1 MARPLPRH
9 REPRPRGVALALGAL
24 VVLLVG
30 LLIGR
35 ASAPRDATETGASTD
50 PGPTRTLASVPV
62 GHARTREGAAAAV
75 ASYQRAFADA
85 AILRPG
91 VMRRRIEVVASPDYV
106 QTMLTA
112 NSPGRERLAH
122 GPIGEGVRHGIQTL
136 YVGVPIGYRIESYSP
151 RRARVLTWGFTLLG
165 NASAVAPR
173 AYFGLTHTN
182 LVWLDG
188 DWKIAGTEASFGPT
202 PKLQTPP
209 GPVGGY
215 GVMRLA
221 EELRSYVVTP

>member
-1 MARPLPRH
+1 MARPTRRPDD
-9 REPRPRGVALALGAL
+9 PRPRGAALALTAL
-24 VVLLVG
+24 IVLLAG
-30 LLIGR
+30 LLVGR
-35 ASAPRDATETGASTD
+35 ASAPSSEAIEASAGS
-50 PGPTRTLASVPV
+50 GPVRVEYGVPV

-75 ASYQRAFADA
+75 ASYQRAFADP
-85 AILRPG
+85 AILQPG
-91 VMRRRIEVVASPDYV
+91 VMRRRLEVVASPDYV

-112 NSPGRERLAH
+112 NSPGRERLAR
-122 GPIGEGVRHGIQTL
+122 GAIGQGIRHGIQTL
-136 YVGVPIGYRIESYSP
+136 YAGVPIGYRIESFSA

-165 NASAVAPR
+165 NASAVEPR
-173 AYFGLTHTN
+173 AYFGLTHTD

-215 GVMRLA
+215 DVMRLA
-221 EELRSYVVTP
+221 RELRSYGATP

>member
-1 MARPLPRH
+1 MARPPR
-9 REPRPRGVALALGAL
+9 RPGDPRPRGAGLALAAL
-24 VVLLVG
+24 VILLAG

-35 ASAPRDATETGASTD
+35 ASAPGERTIEPAAGS
-50 PGPTRTLASVPV
+50 GPARIEGGVPV
-62 GHARTREGAAAAV
+62 GHARTRDGAAAAV
-75 ASYQRAFADA
+75 ASYQRAFADL
-85 AILRPG
+85 AILRPA
-91 VMRRRIEVVASPDYV
+91 VMRRRLEVAASPDYV
-106 QTMLTA
+106 RTMLAA
-112 NSPGRERLAH
+112 NSPGRERLAR
-122 GPIGEGVRHGIQTL
+122 GPIGQGIRHGIQTL
-136 YVGVPIGYRIESYSP
+136 YVGVPIGYRIESFSP

-165 NASAVAPR
+165 NAAAVAPR
-173 AYFGLTHTN
+173 AYFGLTHTD

-221 EELRSYVVTP
+221 RELRSYGATP

>member
-1 MARPLPRH
+1 MASPMRSR
-9 REPRPRGVALALGAL
+9 RDPRPRGVALILVAL
-24 VVLLVG
+24 VVFLAG

-35 ASAPRDATETGASTD
+35 ASAPGSETGEVPASS
-50 PGPTRTLASVPV
+50 GPAQVKDGVPV

-85 AILRPG
+85 AILRPD
-91 VMRRRIEVVASPDYV
+91 VMRRRLEVVASPDYV
-106 QTMLTA
+106 QTMLAA
-112 NSPGRERLAH
+112 NSPGRERLAR
-122 GPIGEGVRHGIQTL
+122 GPIGQGVRHGIQTL
-136 YVGVPIGYRIESYSP
+136 YVGVPIGYRIESFSP
-151 RRARVLTWGFTLLG
+151 RRARILTWGFTLLG

-173 AYFGLTHTN
+173 AYFGLTQTD

-202 PKLQTPP
+202 PKVQTPP

-215 GVMRLA
+215 DVMRLA
-221 EELRSYVVTP
+221 RELRSYGATP

>member
-1 MARPLPRH
+1 MANSTRRPGDT
-9 REPRPRGVALALGAL
+9 RPRGAALALAAL
-24 VVLLVG
+24 LVLLAG

-35 ASAPRDATETGASTD
+35 ASAPSGEAVQAPASS
-50 PGPTRTLASVPV
+50 GPARVEDGVPI

-85 AILRPG
+85 AILQPG
-91 VMRRRIEVVASPDYV
+91 VMRRRLEVVASPDYV
-106 QTMLTA
+106 QTMLAA
-112 NSPGRERLAH
+112 NSPGRQRLAR
-122 GPIGEGVRHGIQTL
+122 GPIGQGIRHGIQTL
-136 YVGVPIGYRIESYSP
+136 YVGVPIGYRIESFSA

-165 NASAVAPR
+165 NAAAVTPR
-173 AYFGLTHTN
+173 AYFGLTHTD
-182 LVWLDG
+182 LVWQGG

-215 GVMRLA
+215 DVMRLA
-221 EELRSYVVTP
+221 RELRSYGATP